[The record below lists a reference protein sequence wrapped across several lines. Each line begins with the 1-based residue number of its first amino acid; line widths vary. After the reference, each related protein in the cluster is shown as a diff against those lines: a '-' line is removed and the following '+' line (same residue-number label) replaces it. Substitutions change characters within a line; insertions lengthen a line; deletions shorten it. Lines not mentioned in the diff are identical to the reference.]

1 MNRIFHQQFD
11 RRDWSFS
18 RGHLDLQL
26 GKPCYFSWGYLDT
39 SVRETMLFQ
48 LGIPWY
54 FSWGYRT
61 LISLGDALIFRLRI
75 PWYFSKGHLYL
86 YFVWRYLDISV
97 GDTLIFQLENPWYFS
112 VGLLDIS
119 IEDSLILLL
128 GTYLHLD
135 ISIGEHMIFQVGHL
149 DITVGD
155 TLIFQVWYFR
165 RRAILYWYFSCPLW
179 LFQQEVSQVTLIS

>member
-39 SVRETMLFQ
+39 SVGGTVPWYPWGM
-48 LGIPWY
+48 PWY
-54 FSWGYRT
+54 FGSGY
-61 LISLGDALIFRLRI
+61 LDISVKDTR
-75 PWYFSKGHLYL
+75 LYL

-165 RRAILYWYFSCPLW
+165 RRAILYRYFSCPLW